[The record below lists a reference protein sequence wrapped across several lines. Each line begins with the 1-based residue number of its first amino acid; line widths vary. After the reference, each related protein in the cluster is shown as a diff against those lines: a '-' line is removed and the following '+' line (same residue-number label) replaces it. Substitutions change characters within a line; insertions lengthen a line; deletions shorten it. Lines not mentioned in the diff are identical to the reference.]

1 VYDHRLMTI
10 DPAVERAYQAILRH
24 FLEEGRAP
32 GFDELAER
40 LGVDV
45 AEARRLQ
52 AQAIAKSVG
61 TWTLPDS
68 DVIESFAPFQ
78 TTPTAVRLS
87 VDDGREWW
95 GQCFLEGFASRYVL
109 PDQDIR
115 MEVRCLDCDGTT
127 TVLMR
132 EGDLLEVDPE
142 SAVGIM
148 NQPLNPQ
155 LRVGVGSS
163 YF

>member
-1 VYDHRLMTI
+1 MVI
-10 DPAVERAYQAILRH
+10 DPAVERAYQAIMWH

-32 GFDELAER
+32 DLAELAER
-40 LGVDV
+40 LDVDV
-45 AEARRLQ
+45 EAARRLQ
-52 AQAIAKSVG
+52 AEAIEESVG

-68 DVIESFAPFQ
+68 DVIESFAPFHA
-78 TTPTAVRLS
+78 TPTAVRLS
-87 VDDGREWW
+87 VDDGRQWW

-109 PDQDIR
+109 PGQTVR
-115 MEVRCLDCDGTT
+115 MDARCLDCGDSSTI
-127 TVLMR
+127 LMCDD
-132 EGDLLEVDPE
+132 EILDVAPE

-155 LRVGVGSS
+155 LRAGVGSN